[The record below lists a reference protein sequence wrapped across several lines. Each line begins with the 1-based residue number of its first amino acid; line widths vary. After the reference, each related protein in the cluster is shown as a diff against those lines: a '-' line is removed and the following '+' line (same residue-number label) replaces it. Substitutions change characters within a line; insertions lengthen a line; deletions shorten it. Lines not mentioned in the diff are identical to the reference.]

1 MIGDRACL
9 GNAAVTMKALPLIA
23 LLATLAFGL
32 AGTATAQGVGEGTR
46 AQRVAQKKKA
56 VPKRAPTRIRVTPV
70 LRYRLDSTPYPRTD
84 NLGYPGPNAVRQCVS
99 WLAPEYRPSGTVIT
113 PHMRCWWER
122 G

>member
-1 MIGDRACL
+1 MRRGAS
-9 GNAAVTMKALPLIA
+9 MKPLTLIA
-23 LLATLAFGL
+23 LVTALALGL
-32 AGTATAQGVGEGTR
+32 GGMAMAQGAGERPGAR
-46 AQRVAQKKKA
+46 NAQKKA
-56 VPKRAPTRIRVTPV
+56 APKRAPTRIRVTPV

-84 NLGYPGPNAVRQCVS
+84 FLGYPGPNAVRQCVS